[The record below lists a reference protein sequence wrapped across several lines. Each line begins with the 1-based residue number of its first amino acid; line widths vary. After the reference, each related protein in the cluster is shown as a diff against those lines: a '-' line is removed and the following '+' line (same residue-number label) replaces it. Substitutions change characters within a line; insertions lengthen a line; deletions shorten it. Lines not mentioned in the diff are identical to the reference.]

1 MIYKEKGVNTSKG
14 TKVPNPTNL
23 PPLEMLAKT
32 PVYEVEEYLYTE
44 DFKKTKAFYFISGEF
59 TENNSGAY
67 HRNNGG
73 LLSRDLICIDIEDT
87 KMDTTEVLNTIQ
99 ESLKEYKYVLYSTF
113 KHEES
118 NPRLRL
124 VLEPSREILENEY
137 KPTIQHVM
145 ALVGV
150 NYDDKCETWSQLS
163 GLPIVKKGNKY
174 IFIKHLDGLPYP
186 VQEAVKEEK
195 KVIATY
201 SNEPIKQIPHNQAIS
216 IMEKYIDNEKNN
228 LLERNNNYLSC
239 LTVIAKSVVTS
250 EIEYDTAIE
259 CMELLALGNDEW
271 KENNLKELNGE
282 ITRADGSIEYFKNN
296 YTFISKFLKTQKV
309 HIKTT
314 EELYSV
320 LEKEGNLWR
329 EERTTVNKNT
339 GKVNTPV
346 IPFYVISNILYK
358 YVPIKL
364 GGYDKQSAI
373 LYLYDYS
380 EGIYVS
386 DDIYIKTCIRHLD
399 FKYKLSKG
407 NLEAV
412 VENLKTRVKFENTHR
427 DPNKIAVGNGIFNCI
442 TKKLEPFNPKHF
454 ITAKIDTA
462 YNHNAVEEYNQIKD
476 DYFNFD
482 EWLEALACGDSEIV
496 TLFWQMFNEAINP
509 NKTRRKFVVLLGDGK
524 NGKSTVK
531 TFLTNLIGRN
541 NMASLS
547 PQALQ
552 ERFGLGGLEGKI
564 CNYPDEIGTKPLDEM
579 DKLKSIVSGEIV
591 SYEKK
596 NKDVRYY
603 DFKTLL
609 IFNSNKIPP
618 IKEKTKA
625 VTDRILIIP
634 LKANFEG
641 KLDPSIKDEKLHNK
655 IILEYALYKILHLS
669 FDKFIEPKV
678 VKKEIEKYNL
688 DNDSVYNYMI
698 YYTDRN
704 LHRISAIPVNYV
716 TADYHNYCTENG
728 IKPISYVSSVLSEKL
743 NEHFGSI
750 NFEYVVKLK
759 KYTVNNL
766 DELRRNNLFK
776 DFNSY
781 NIERPQKDIGKQ
793 SIVQEVKESKRK

>member
-44 DFKKTKAFYFISGEF
+44 DFKKSKAFYFISGEF

-87 KMDTTEVLNTIQ
+87 KMNTTEVLNTIQ

-124 VLEPSREILENEY
+124 VLEPSREILEHEY

-150 NYDDKCETWSQLS
+150 NYDTRCETWSQLS
-163 GLPIVKKGNKY
+163 GLPIVKKGNKH
-174 IFIKHLDGLPYP
+174 IFIKHLDGEPYP
-186 VQEAVKEEK
+186 VQKAK
-195 KVIATY
+195 KLRKRKSSSENVSIQ
-201 SNEPIKQIPHNQAIS
+201 PVPHDEAIS
-216 IMEKYIDNEKNN
+216 IIEKYIENEQDK
-228 LLERNNNYLSC
+228 LQERNEYYLSC
-239 LTVIAKSVVTS
+239 LTVIAKSVVTG
-250 EIEYDTAIE
+250 EIEYDTAVV
-259 CMELLALGNDEW
+259 CMELLALGNVEW
-271 KENNLKELNGE
+271 KENNVEELNGE
-282 ITRADGSIEYFKNN
+282 IKRANGSIEYFKNN
-296 YTFISKFLKTQKV
+296 YTFISKFQKTQKV
-309 HIKTT
+309 HIRTT
-314 EELYSV
+314 EELYTI

-462 YNHNAVEEYNQIKD
+462 YNPNAVEEYNKIKD
-476 DYFNFD
+476 SYFDFND
-482 EWLEALACGDSEIV
+482 WLEALACGDSEIV
-496 TLFWQMFNEAINP
+496 TLLWQMFNEAINP

-531 TFLTNLIGRN
+531 TFLTNLVGRN

-655 IILEYALYKILHLS
+655 IILEYALYKTLHLS
-669 FDKFIEPKV
+669 FDKFIEPKA

-704 LHRISAIPVNYV
+704 LHHISAIPVNYV

-728 IKPISYVSSVLSEKL
+728 IKPISYVSSALSEKL

-766 DELRRNNLFK
+766 DELRKYNLFK

>member
-44 DFKKTKAFYFISGEF
+44 DFKKSKAFYFISGEF
-59 TENNSGAY
+59 TEATNGEY

-73 LLSRDLICIDIEDT
+73 LISRDLICIDIEDT
-87 KMDTTEVLNTIQ
+87 KMNTTEVLNTIQ

-124 VLEPSREILENEY
+124 VLEPSREILEHEY

-150 NYDDKCETWSQLS
+150 NYDTRCETWSQLS
-163 GLPIVKKGNKY
+163 GLPIVKKGNKH
-174 IFIKHLDGLPYP
+174 IFIKHLDGEPYP
-186 VQEAVKEEK
+186 VQKAK
-195 KVIATY
+195 KLRKRKSSSENVSIQPV
-201 SNEPIKQIPHNQAIS
+201 SHDEAIS
-216 IMEKYIDNEKNN
+216 IIEKYIENEQDK
-228 LLERNNNYLSC
+228 LQERNEYYLSC
-239 LTVIAKSVVTS
+239 LTVIAKSVVTG
-250 EIEYDTAIE
+250 EIEYDTAVVCI
-259 CMELLALGNDEW
+259 ELLALGNVEW
-271 KENNLKELNGE
+271 KENNVEELNGE
-282 ITRADGSIEYFKNN
+282 IKRANGSIEYFKNN
-296 YTFISKFLKTQKV
+296 YTFISKFKKTQKV
-309 HIKTT
+309 HIRTT
-314 EELYSV
+314 EELYTI

-358 YVPIKL
+358 FVPIKL

-427 DPNKIAVGNGIFNCI
+427 DPNKIAVGNGIFNCV

-462 YNHNAVEEYNQIKD
+462 YNHNAVEEYNKIKD
-476 DYFNFD
+476 DFNFD
-482 EWLEALACGDSEIV
+482 EWLEALACGDPEIV

-669 FDKFIEPKV
+669 FDKFIEPKE

-704 LHRISAIPVNYV
+704 LHHISAIPVNYV

-728 IKPISYVSSVLSEKL
+728 IKPISYVSSALSEKL

-766 DELRRNNLFK
+766 DELRKHNLFK

>member
-1 MIYKEKGVNTSKG
+1 MIYRQIGLNTSKLKLIKHSFN
-14 TKVPNPTNL
+14 T
-23 PPLEMLAKT
+23 PLEALANT
-32 PVYEVEEYLYTE
+32 PLDVVSENEDLEKYKSDKSFQFLSGDVKPNEDGSYT
-44 DFKKTKAFYFISGEF
+44 
-59 TENNSGAY
+59 
-67 HRNNGG
+67 RNNNN
-73 LLSRDLICIDIEDT
+73 LNSRDLIIIDIEKT
-87 KMDTTEVLNTIQ
+87 GLTSQEVQTIIQ
-99 ESLKEYKYVLYSTF
+99 EKLVKYKYYLYFTIS
-113 KHEES
+113 HEPN

-124 VLEPSREILENEY
+124 VLEPNREIVKDEY
-137 KPTIQHVM
+137 EPTIQNVM

-150 NYDDKCETWSQLS
+150 NYDTKSYEWSQPQ
-163 GLPIVKKGNKY
+163 GLPIAVKGKETVS
-174 IFIKHLDGLPYP
+174 IKHLEGELYP
-186 VQEAVKEEK
+186 VQEAVIEEK
-195 KVIATY
+195 KVITTY
-201 SNEPIKQIPHNQAIS
+201 SNEAIKQIPHDQAIS
-216 IMEKYIDNEKNN
+216 IMEKYVENEKEN
-228 LLERNNNYLSC
+228 LQERNNNYLSC
-239 LTVIAKSVVTS
+239 LTVIAKSVVS
-250 EIEYDTAIE
+250 GEIEYDTAIE
-259 CMELLALGNDEW
+259 CMEMLALGNEEW
-271 KENNLKELNGE
+271 KENNLKEFNGE

-296 YTFISKFLKTQKV
+296 YTFIGKFLKTQKV

-314 EELYSV
+314 EELYAV

-412 VENLKTRVKFENTHR
+412 AENLKTRVKFENTHR

-704 LHRISAIPVNYV
+704 LHHISAIPVNYV